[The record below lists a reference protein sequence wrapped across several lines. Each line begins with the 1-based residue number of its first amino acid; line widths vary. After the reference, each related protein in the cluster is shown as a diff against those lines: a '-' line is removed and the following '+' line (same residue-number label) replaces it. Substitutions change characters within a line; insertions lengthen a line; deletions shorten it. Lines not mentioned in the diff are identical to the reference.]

1 MENDD
6 VSRADGRSPLHPA
19 QSAVYYD
26 QITDIESP
34 HNNLGGYLVL
44 KGRLDLKIFNDVL
57 GTIPTVFDV
66 FRIQFDLDKE
76 EPGCWLSEEASPL
89 TLNVLDLSHTAD
101 PRHTALEWMQ
111 EHFDRAFDLSKQPLF
126 EQTLLIIAE
135 EEYWWYNRYHHL
147 LTDGYGFSI
156 CAKYIADTYTTLV
169 RQQETLTTAEYPS
182 YFAEIIQAN
191 QYLASDTYKKDEA
204 YWKEQFTQL
213 PERLIQRRYTFQQ
226 NEIQQTGT
234 FTAVIP
240 AEKRKEWEVIEK
252 ETNTSLQQLT
262 LAAMIIYFAN
272 ITGQEELVFGLPVYN
287 RRKQQ
292 WQVMGMF
299 TGTIPFKGYF
309 KKEQQVAD
317 LLREIKRQQLSDYRR
332 QAYPVSHLNRHLKL
346 LKYGQRQL
354 FDVIV
359 NYSLL
364 DFELGF
370 EGLSCYTYE
379 LMSRFESSPL
389 HFYWRDHGK
398 QQPLQIRVDFQY
410 EYFTKEEIQLF
421 VDRILFIFDQFVQD
435 IYQPVG
441 DIRLIPSGE
450 LQLLSDNSKG
460 SSVRYEQGT
469 VLDLFSA
476 QVLLMPDAPAVV
488 YEEQML
494 SYRELDARSNQLAHY
509 LRQQGVDRDVL
520 VPLCITR
527 SPEMLIGILGILK
540 AGGAYVPLDPAYPQ
554 ERLRY
559 MLEDTG
565 ASLVLSSRGVSQSL
579 PAECRLLLLDEAAWL
594 EGISADAVDHMV
606 SPKDLAYVI
615 YTSGSTGHPKGVM
628 NEHGGLLNRLRWAQ
642 DTYRLDSTD
651 AVLQKTSFSF
661 DVSVWEL
668 LWPLLYGAKVV
679 FASADRHKD
688 SGYLRALIG
697 RAGISLLHF
706 VPSMLEVFLQDLEE
720 GDCSGVRDILCSGE
734 ALKASQVSLF
744 KTRLPHVRLHNLYG
758 PTEAAIDVTYWE
770 VPSDWNGS
778 IVPIGRAVSNTNIY
792 ITDST
797 QRLLPVGVP
806 GELCIGGVQ
815 VARGYLK
822 RAALSAEKFLPDPY
836 VEGGRLYRTGD
847 LCRWLP
853 DGTIEYL
860 GRIDD
865 QVKIRGYR
873 IELGEIEHALYESG
887 QVSQCVVLARALAQ
901 GHSQLVCY
909 LVPAASYDK
918 EALLS
923 WLRSKLPE
931 YMVPGVIQELSSLPL
946 TPNGK
951 VDRKQ
956 LLSLSLVEG
965 TGNAYVA
972 PATEL
977 ETVLSGIWSA
987 LLGVSQVGTGDNFL
1001 SWEVIQSSRSRWL
1014 AAYAV

>member
-1 MENDD
+1 MVLEDI
-6 VSRADGRSPLHPA
+6 SR
-19 QSAVYYD
+19 
-26 QITDIESP
+26 
-34 HNNLGGYLVL
+34 L
-44 KGRLDLKIFNDVL
+44 KK
-57 GTIPTVFDV
+57 
-66 FRIQFDLDKE
+66 
-76 EPGCWLSEEASPL
+76 
-89 TLNVLDLSHTAD
+89 
-101 PRHTALEWMQ
+101 
-111 EHFDRAFDLSKQPLF
+111 
-126 EQTLLIIAE
+126 
-135 EEYWWYNRYHHL
+135 
-147 LTDGYGFSI
+147 
-156 CAKYIADTYTTLV
+156 
-169 RQQETLTTAEYPS
+169 
-182 YFAEIIQAN
+182 
-191 QYLASDTYKKDEA
+191 
-204 YWKEQFTQL
+204 
-213 PERLIQRRYTFQQ
+213 
-226 NEIQQTGT
+226 
-234 FTAVIP
+234 
-240 AEKRKEWEVIEK
+240 
-252 ETNTSLQQLT
+252 
-262 LAAMIIYFAN
+262 
-272 ITGQEELVFGLPVYN
+272 
-287 RRKQQ
+287 
-292 WQVMGMF
+292 
-299 TGTIPFKGYF
+299 
-309 KKEQQVAD
+309 
-317 LLREIKRQQLSDYRR
+317 
-332 QAYPVSHLNRHLKL
+332 
-346 LKYGQRQL
+346 
-354 FDVIV
+354 
-359 NYSLL
+359 
-364 DFELGF
+364 
-370 EGLSCYTYE
+370 
-379 LMSRFESSPL
+379 
-389 HFYWRDHGK
+389 
-398 QQPLQIRVDFQY
+398 
-410 EYFTKEEIQLF
+410 
-421 VDRILFIFDQFVQD
+421 
-435 IYQPVG
+435 
-441 DIRLIPSGE
+441 
-450 LQLLSDNSKG
+450 
-460 SSVRYEQGT
+460 
-469 VLDLFSA
+469 
-476 QVLLMPDAPAVV
+476 
-488 YEEQML
+488 
-494 SYRELDARSNQLAHY
+494 
-509 LRQQGVDRDVL
+509 
-520 VPLCITR
+520 
-527 SPEMLIGILGILK
+527 
-540 AGGAYVPLDPAYPQ
+540 
-554 ERLRY
+554 
-559 MLEDTG
+559 DTG